1 MMPVGSPGQS
11 AGGQSGFVLTCVCS
25 VGVLVVGSVA
35 HCVLPVHDTEDAT
48 KAHAGCRNS
57 GQHGHSQLLS
67 LHLSACT
74 DTRPCCAR
82 QADAV
87 TGRTTNFQ
95 RTIGTLQG
103 VLTGL
108 YPDTLEAIPVTTAAD
123 LDEVLFANV
132 QGCLSLKLAMDAAKK
147 KVQGE
152 SVWVQQKGRALQP
165 AQQGM
170 HALWQ

>member
-1 MMPVGSPGQS
+1 MLCMLESW
-11 AGGQSGFVLTCVCS
+11 FVLTCGQHWTACDRS
-25 VGVLVVGSVA
+25 IGR
-35 HCVLPVHDTEDAT
+35 HVLPVQDSDNASKADA
-48 KAHAGCRNS
+48 ACRCS
-57 GQHGHSQLLS
+57 GQHGHFHLLS
-67 LHLSACT
+67 FLLFACT

-108 YPDTLEAIPVTTAAD
+108 YPDMREAIPVTTAAD

-132 QGCLSLKLAMDAAKK
+132 QGCMSLKLAMDAAKE

-152 SVWVQQKGRALQP
+152 GSATGIVPCSWGRGCMRL
-165 AQQGM
+165 
-170 HALWQ
+170 